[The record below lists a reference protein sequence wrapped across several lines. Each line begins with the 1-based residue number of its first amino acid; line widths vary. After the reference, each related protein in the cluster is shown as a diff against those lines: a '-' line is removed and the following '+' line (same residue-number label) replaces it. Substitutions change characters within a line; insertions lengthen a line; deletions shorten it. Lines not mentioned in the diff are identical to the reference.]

1 VFLLGAASLLPPN
14 ARTRWE
20 LLQPAGLQQE
30 GAAYVRRLSRASNQ
44 KKSKNLYYA
53 HLRKVYVDI
62 GLRTSQRN

>member
-30 GAAYVRRLSRASNQ
+30 GAAYVCRLSSGSNQ
-44 KKSKNLYYA
+44 KKFKKSIMLA
-53 HLRKVYVDI
+53 
-62 GLRTSQRN
+62 